1 MAISPLVTAAWL
13 DDHLADPN
21 LRIIEVCSRNDDTA
35 YREGHIPG
43 ATWVYWKSACWH
55 ETDCQLISS
64 EAMARMF
71 GSTGIGPDT
80 TVVLY
85 GDPVQFGTYAFWAFT
100 MAGHRDLRLLDGARR
115 KWFAEGRPLTHEVPH
130 FAAVAYPPPAGTSS
144 TRVDRDN
151 VRDNLKK
158 PDRLLLDVRS
168 PEEYEGKRVADYSFA
183 FDHGAERAGRIPGAV
198 HLYFR
203 RFLNEDDSFKS
214 PDDIRAVLAAAGIA
228 PAQFDEVV
236 CYCRLSH
243 RATLAW
249 VALAHV
255 LGLGNVKIYDGSWT
269 EWGSIVGFPIER

>member
-1 MAISPLVTAAWL
+1 MVPSPLVSTAWL
-13 DDHLADPN
+13 EDHLADSD
-21 LRIIEVCSRNDDTA
+21 LRIVEVCSLADDKV

-43 ATWVYWKSACWH
+43 AAWVYWKAACWH
-55 ETDCQLISS
+55 ETDRQFISP

-71 GSTGIGPDT
+71 GGMGIGPET

-100 MAGHRDLRLLDGARR
+100 MAGHRNLRVLDGARR
-115 KWFAEGRPLTHEVPH
+115 KWLKEGRPLAREVAR
-130 FAAVAYPPPAGTSS
+130 FAPVAYPVPAGTSS
-144 TRVDRDN
+144 MRVGRDN

-158 PDRLLLDVRS
+158 PERLLLDMRA
-168 PEEYEGKRVADYSFA
+168 PEEYEGKRVIDYSFA
-183 FDHGAERAGRIPGAV
+183 FDHGAERVGRIPGAV

-214 PDDIRAVLAAAGIA
+214 PDEIRAMLTAAGIA
-228 PAQFDEVV
+228 PAKFDDVV

-249 VALAHV
+249 VALAHL
-255 LGLGNVKIYDGSWT
+255 LGFDNIKIYDGSWT
-269 EWGSIVGFPIER
+269 EWGSIVGFPIEK